1 MKKLSLISILIIA
14 LAAGFAQTAIPF
26 EASYSFTG
34 SSTSLAYNGT
44 QPAFDVSVNQLTG
57 FTYLHGFGPSTA
69 QRFSV
74 SGINLTPGS
83 SITVTAPSSYRVCR
97 TENGNYVNSVS
108 IYVNSE
114 GVVALTYIYVYLR
127 ANLFA
132 GTYDNEEVVLEYQGL
147 GPKSVT
153 CFGKVTLPPEY
164 YVNFERENETKTN
177 YDSGTVNLGLCE
189 LSNGPG
195 GLDWDMTGAM
205 IGTSD
210 VDYKI
215 GRRSA
220 RLAGYGSSS
229 MTMLENKPNGAGL
242 VTFKYRRFGT
252 EAQTDWKVE
261 YITDQGG
268 SWTQVGSAFTAPSTN
283 EVQTFSGEIN
293 TSRPV
298 RIRIVRATADGNTVY
313 KRLNIDNIKVMDYYD
328 FYHSEPKN
336 VNGNQITITGG
347 NANYSLTGENSTIP
361 NTGFTPSFHRRLTL
375 LGEGPWTFQITN
387 ANAGWAAY
395 KQGNTWYAYEML
407 NGTASFTVYA
417 AKNAEIE
424 LLTGSGGDPGTVPV
438 TLSHFSATLTAQNY
452 VQLTWISQSESNL
465 MGYNVYRST
474 NEELSSAI
482 QICPMIAGTN
492 TSMAQTYTYND
503 KELVE
508 DGTYYYWLQ
517 SVDLDGTT
525 GFHGPVSVVFSING
539 DEGAPSI
546 PTATKLD
553 NAYPN
558 PFNPNT
564 TIRYQ
569 LKDPG
574 KVKIDIYNLK
584 GHPVRSFSRC
594 HDAAGRYSIVWD
606 GSDSSGNAL
615 PSGVYLYK
623 MSSGGYNAI
632 KKLVLQK

>member
-1 MKKLSLISILIIA
+1 MPDQGAGGWTGNVISLANDIDYQDVTTYREFRLYMYVA
-14 LAAGFAQTAIPF
+14 KTAAGTAGL
-26 EASYSFTG
+26 E
-34 SSTSLAYNGT
+34 
-44 QPAFDVSVNQLTG
+44 
-57 FTYLHGFGPSTA
+57 GP
-69 QRFSV
+69 
-74 SGINLTPGS
+74 
-83 SITVTAPSSYRVCR
+83 ITIS
-97 TENGNYVNSVS
+97 
-108 IYVNSE
+108 
-114 GVVALTYIYVYLR
+114 
-127 ANLFA
+127 
-132 GTYDNEEVVLEYQGL
+132 GTYTATD
-147 GPKSVT
+147 P
-153 CFGKVTLPPEY
+153 TL
-164 YVNFERENETKTN
+164 
-177 YDSGTVNLGLCE
+177 
-189 LSNGPG
+189 
-195 GLDWDMTGAM
+195 
-205 IGTSD
+205 
-210 VDYKI
+210 
-215 GRRSA
+215 
-220 RLAGYGSSS
+220 
-229 MTMLENKPNGAGL
+229 
-242 VTFKYRRFGT
+242 
-252 EAQTDWKVE
+252 
-261 YITDQGG
+261 
-268 SWTQVGSAFTAPSTN
+268 
-283 EVQTFSGEIN
+283 
-293 TSRPV
+293 
-298 RIRIVRATADGNTVY
+298 
-313 KRLNIDNIKVMDYYD
+313 
-328 FYHSEPKN
+328 
-336 VNGNQITITGG
+336 
-347 NANYSLTGENSTIP
+347 
-361 NTGFTPSFHRRLTL
+361 
-375 LGEGPWTFQITN
+375 
-387 ANAGWAAY
+387 
-395 KQGNTWYAYEML
+395 
-407 NGTASFTVYA
+407 
-417 AKNAEIE
+417 
-424 LLTGSGGDPGTVPV
+424 PV

-474 NEELSSAI
+474 NGDLSSAM

-492 TSMAQTYTYND
+492 TSMAQTYTYYD

>member
-1 MKKLSLISILIIA
+1 VKKLSLISILIIA

-26 EASYSFTG
+26 EATYTFGADGNVTSF
-34 SSTSLAYNGT
+34 AYNGT
-44 QPAFDVSVNQLTG
+44 QYPGISMGDMIKSDFINSVDSENNFRATNWNTKNTLDPRKYIGFTISAVPGYKFSVNTVEFGIGKDADGPTGAHWRGEVNNSNSIKLTNYTTQNAGLSVSNGNLTMPAGVGSWTGNVVTLAGNNDFTHMGECTFKMHTWSAVSAAGIAGLDGPITITGTYTFSGTHPAIEVSPTSLTG
-57 FTYLHGFGPSTA
+57 FTYEQGSGSSTV
-69 QRFSV
+69 QSFTV
-74 SGINLTPGS
+74 SGAGLGANE
-83 SITVTAPSSYRVCR
+83 SILLTAPNGYGLSLTEAGPYYATSGVAADGSGNVASTTVYVRLNEGLPAGEYSGNVEASYSNVTR
-97 TENGNYVNSVS
+97 N
-108 IYVNSE
+108 
-114 GVVALTYIYVYLR
+114 VYL
-127 ANLFA
+127 
-132 GTYDNEEVVLEYQGL
+132 
-147 GPKSVT
+147 
-153 CFGKVTLPPEY
+153 
-164 YVNFERENETKTN
+164 
-177 YDSGTVNLGLCE
+177 SGTV
-189 LSNGPG
+189 
-195 GLDWDMTGAM
+195 
-205 IGTSD
+205 
-210 VDYKI
+210 
-215 GRRSA
+215 
-220 RLAGYGSSS
+220 
-229 MTMLENKPNGAGL
+229 
-242 VTFKYRRFGT
+242 
-252 EAQTDWKVE
+252 TD
-261 YITDQGG
+261 
-268 SWTQVGSAFTAPSTN
+268 P
-283 EVQTFSGEIN
+283 
-293 TSRPV
+293 
-298 RIRIVRATADGNTVY
+298 
-313 KRLNIDNIKVMDYYD
+313 
-328 FYHSEPKN
+328 
-336 VNGNQITITGG
+336 
-347 NANYSLTGENSTIP
+347 
-361 NTGFTPSFHRRLTL
+361 TL
-375 LGEGPWTFQITN
+375 
-387 ANAGWAAY
+387 
-395 KQGNTWYAYEML
+395 
-407 NGTASFTVYA
+407 
-417 AKNAEIE
+417 
-424 LLTGSGGDPGTVPV
+424 PV
-438 TLSHFSATLTAQNY
+438 TLSHFSATLTAQNN

-474 NEELSSAI
+474 NGELSSAM

-606 GSDSSGNAL
+606 GCDSSGNAL

-623 MSSGGYNAI
+623 MSSGSYSAI